1 MKPKFFKKSE
11 EFREWLEKRHKKDSE
26 LIVGFYKKGTGKES
40 ITWPESVDEALC
52 YGWIDGI
59 RRKVDEE
66 SYSIRFTPRRPKSIW
81 SAVNIANVEKL
92 IKEGRMKPE
101 GLAAYEKRTDN
112 ELSGYS
118 FEQRKDIKLSRE
130 YDALFKKNKQAW
142 TFFKEQAPHYKRAA
156 IWWVLS
162 AKREATRL
170 KRLNELITDSEA
182 GLKVKPLRR

>member
-26 LIVGFYKKGTGKES
+26 LIVGYYKKGAGKES
-40 ITWPESVDEALC
+40 MTWPESVDEALC

-59 RRKVDEE
+59 RRKIDEE

-112 ELSGYS
+112 ESSGYS
-118 FEQRKDIKLSRE
+118 FEQQKSLKLDKE
-130 YDALFKKNKQAW
+130 YEAIFQKNKKAW
-142 TFFKEQAPHYKRAA
+142 DFFQNVAPSYRRSAV
-156 IWWVLS
+156 WWVKS
-162 AKREATRL
+162 AKREETRL
-170 KRLNELITDSEA
+170 KRLNELIADSEA
-182 GLKVKPLRR
+182 ELRVKHLRR